1 MKKLILL
8 AAFVSLMLMCS
19 CKQRITDFGVVKK
32 VELNESVFND
42 FNYKYKV
49 TVNEYL
55 NDT

>member
-1 MKKLILL
+1 
-8 AAFVSLMLMCS
+8 MLMCS